1 MSKPLNRLLN
11 HLSKRQRRVLLVW
24 ALTPLIAAGIWVQ
37 NGSQRDSYGEHLVYS
52 VAIASFIWAWID
64 WGRWPARRLLGL
76 QSSEDWPSPVRAA
89 LWIIT
94 GVVLGYVAG
103 TAVGDAYAGHSTW
116 ELFDLNPQRFGSVV
130 VSSLL
135 LAAAFT
141 AYFWQQGR
149 AEQLAREA
157 TDAQLRLLQSQL
169 DPHLMFN
176 TLAHLRALIPS
187 APDQAVDMLDR
198 FNDYLRC
205 TLSAT
210 QAPTHSLAQEFAR
223 LQDYLSLM
231 QVRMG
236 PRLQFELSLPE
247 ALAPTVIPSLLLQPL
262 VENAIQHGL
271 EPHIDGGTVRV
282 SAQAHDKVLHLEVSN
297 DGAGC
302 LTPPKPGFGLRSVIE
317 RVQSFAGARGQVN
330 IHASAQGMRVTVQ
343 LPLTTH

>member
-1 MSKPLNRLLN
+1 MNTLTHLLSR
-11 HLSKRQRRVLLVW
+11 LSKRQRRALLVW
-24 ALTPLIAAGIWVQ
+24 ALTPLIAAGVWVQ
-37 NGSQRDSYGEHLVYS
+37 NGSHRGDYAEHLVYS
-52 VAIASFIWAWID
+52 FAIASFIWAWID

-76 QSSEDWPSPVRAA
+76 QSGEDWPSPVRAV
-89 LWIIT
+89 LWIVT
-94 GVVLGYVAG
+94 GVVVGYVAG

-116 ELFDLNPQRFGSVV
+116 ELFALNPQRFWSIV

-149 AEQLAREA
+149 AQQLAREA
-157 TDAQLRLLQSQL
+157 SEAQLRMLQSQL
-169 DPHLMFN
+169 DPHMMFN

-187 APDQAVDMLDR
+187 APDQAVEMLDR
-198 FNDYLRC
+198 FNDYLRS

-210 QAPTHSLAQEFAR
+210 QAPTHRLAQEFAR
-223 LQDYLSLM
+223 LEDYLSLM

-236 PRLQFELSLPE
+236 PRLRFELTLPE

-271 EPHIDGGTVRV
+271 EPHIDGGTIRV
-282 SAQAHDKVLHLEVSN
+282 SARAQDNALHLDVSD
-297 DGAGC
+297 DGAGS
-302 LTPPKPGFGLRSVIE
+302 LTPPTPGFGLRSVIE
-317 RVQSFAGARGQVN
+317 RVQSFSGARGQVN
-330 IHASAQGMRVTVQ
+330 IHASAQGMRVSVQ